1 MTQPSPP
8 ERPRDLGSFIRAQ
21 RRLAEL
27 SQRELAKIANVSDAY
42 VSQLERGLHEP
53 TIKVL
58 RSIARAL
65 DIRGETMLRYAGW
78 LEDTVSGHPKGASD
92 VVAAIKADDR
102 LTNPQKQALL
112 SVYENFVETGDTS
125 SDDP

>member
-1 MTQPSPP
+1 MTKSSKS
-8 ERPRDLGSFIRAQ
+8 EEAGDLGSFIRAQ

-53 TIKVL
+53 TVKVL
-58 RSIARAL
+58 RSLAGAL
-65 DIRGETMLRYAGW
+65 DIRAETMLRYAGW
-78 LEDTVSGHPKGASD
+78 LEDQAGDDQHGAAGG

-102 LTNPQKQALL
+102 LSNAQKKALL
-112 SVYENFVETGDTS
+112 AVYQNFVETEDES
-125 SDDP
+125 

>member
-1 MTQPSPP
+1 MTKSSKS
-8 ERPRDLGSFIRAQ
+8 EEAGDLGSFIRAQ

-53 TIKVL
+53 TVKVL
-58 RSIARAL
+58 RSLAGAL
-65 DIRGETMLRYAGW
+65 DIRAETMLRYAGW
-78 LEDTVSGHPKGASD
+78 LEDQAGDGQDGAAGS

-102 LTNPQKQALL
+102 LSNAQKKALL
-112 SVYENFVETGDTS
+112 AVYQNFVETEDES
-125 SDDP
+125 